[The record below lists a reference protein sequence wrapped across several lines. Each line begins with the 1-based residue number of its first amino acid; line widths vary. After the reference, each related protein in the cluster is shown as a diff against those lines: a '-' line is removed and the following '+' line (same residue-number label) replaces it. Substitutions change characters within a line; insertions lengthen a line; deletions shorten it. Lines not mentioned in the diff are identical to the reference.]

1 MTKKQRTEKIVA
13 ALKEYYPDAVCALKA
28 QKPHELLIAVRLSA
42 QCTDKRVNT
51 LTPAL
56 FERFPTVS
64 SFAEADVTE
73 IEKYI
78 RSCGLYKTK
87 AKSIK
92 EMCILLLEKYGGEV
106 PNTMEELLTLPGIGR
121 KTANLIMGDLF
132 GMKGAVVVDTHF
144 ARLTKRMGLTEST
157 HPTAIEFELRKL
169 LDENESLGF
178 CHRIINLG
186 RELCPAQGK
195 TKCHICPVSQYCKST
210 SSNPQE

>member
-1 MTKKQRTEKIVA
+1 MTKKQRAEKIVN
-13 ALKEYYPDAVCALKA
+13 ALNEYYPEAICALKA
-28 QKPHELLIAVRLSA
+28 EKPHELLIAVRLSA

-51 LTPAL
+51 VTPAL
-56 FERFPTVS
+56 FERFSTVE
-64 SFAEADVTE
+64 SFASADTSE

-92 EMCILLLEKYGGEV
+92 EMCTILLEKYGGQV

-144 ARLTKRMGLTEST
+144 ARLTKRMGLTEAT
-157 HPTAIEFELRKL
+157 DPAAIEFELRKL

-186 RELCPAQGK
+186 RELCPATGK
-195 TKCHICPVSQYCKST
+195 PKCDICPVAEYCKK
-210 SSNPQE
+210 NY